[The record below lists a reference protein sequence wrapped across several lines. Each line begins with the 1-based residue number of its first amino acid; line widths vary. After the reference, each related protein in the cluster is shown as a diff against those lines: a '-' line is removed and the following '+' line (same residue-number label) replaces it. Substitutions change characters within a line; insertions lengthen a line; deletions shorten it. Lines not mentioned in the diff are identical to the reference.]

1 MTMAKSLAGGF
12 PLAAIVGK
20 AAIMDAPGAGGLGG
34 TFAAS
39 PISCAAAL
47 AVIEVMQKE
56 NIPERANRVGE
67 RMAEALACSCLRA
80 ADPAYDSQAPKG
92 HGTTAHPE
100 RMRSDHPLSAIR
112 DPLHLF
118 LLRTSNTNI
127 SISQPN

>member
-67 RMAEALACSCLRA
+67 RIADGRSACVLLLESSRSCVRFTG
-80 ADPAYDSQAPKG
+80 S
-92 HGTTAHPE
+92 E
-100 RMRSDHPLSAIR
+100 RPRNDGSS
-112 DPLHLF
+112 
-118 LLRTSNTNI
+118 
-127 SISQPN
+127 